1 MIQEVTTEMKKRIFL
16 MMMVGLMSTSV
27 FMSGCGKTGNDVAVE
42 DDEDDEDEDDEDEE
56 DREDDENDQNDDG
69 SDAPSVK
76 PIVEMIDKDDLSDQI
91 RILIDDRD
99 YWTMSDADDDAVY
112 RIGYCVTDLD
122 LDGRIELIVSR
133 EYDYSNVSDSYVYEI
148 NEAGDDYGFVCLNL
162 FNSTIT
168 DDVEPDFLSCD
179 SADCYFDKENR
190 ELHYL
195 LIDNFDNG
203 NGNYGALLM
212 DVNKSSENIYCN
224 SYLTISVQENVD
236 QENYEST
243 YEYKYYEGNME
254 IKEADYY
261 RIIDSYPED
270 VVTRPVY
277 FGYLT
282 RYSYQE
288 MYLNDLDNAALEDA
302 LCDSYYVFAGSLDQ
316 IDFDHTY
323 NITSDTLPD
332 IDLSSLAIGDWE
344 LYSSEVEDSVTRYTP
359 DSPFYKEMYVYDDS
373 SVYFIDYEYGEI
385 VRTFSSELNY
395 QDFYPVFEY
404 DIVEELGKPDELG
417 AVLET
422 YTLTDHYYENGA
434 EFLEVTEDIYS
445 DDGWLGYSILNFRRQ

>member
-1 MIQEVTTEMKKRIFL
+1 
-16 MMMVGLMSTSV
+16 
-27 FMSGCGKTGNDVAVE
+27 
-42 DDEDDEDEDDEDEE
+42 
-56 DREDDENDQNDDG
+56 
-69 SDAPSVK
+69 
-76 PIVEMIDKDDLSDQI
+76 
-91 RILIDDRD
+91 
-99 YWTMSDADDDAVY
+99 
-112 RIGYCVTDLD
+112 
-122 LDGRIELIVSR
+122 
-133 EYDYSNVSDSYVYEI
+133 
-148 NEAGDDYGFVCLNL
+148 
-162 FNSTIT
+162 
-168 DDVEPDFLSCD
+168 
-179 SADCYFDKENR
+179 
-190 ELHYL
+190 
-195 LIDNFDNG
+195 
-203 NGNYGALLM
+203 
-212 DVNKSSENIYCN
+212 
-224 SYLTISVQENVD
+224 
-236 QENYEST
+236 
-243 YEYKYYEGNME
+243 
-254 IKEADYY
+254 
-261 RIIDSYPED
+261 
-270 VVTRPVY
+270 
-277 FGYLT
+277 
-282 RYSYQE
+282 

>member
-1 MIQEVTTEMKKRIFL
+1 MKKRIFL

-42 DDEDDEDEDDEDEE
+42 DDEDEDDEDEDDEDEE

-243 YEYKYYEGNME
+243 YEYKYYVLLHL
-254 IKEADYY
+254 KE
-261 RIIDSYPED
+261 
-270 VVTRPVY
+270 
-277 FGYLT
+277 FYLLF
-282 RYSYQE
+282 E
-288 MYLNDLDNAALEDA
+288 P
-302 LCDSYYVFAGSLDQ
+302 SL
-316 IDFDHTY
+316 I
-323 NITSDTLPD
+323 S
-332 IDLSSLAIGDWE
+332 AI
-344 LYSSEVEDSVTRYTP
+344 
-359 DSPFYKEMYVYDDS
+359 
-373 SVYFIDYEYGEI
+373 
-385 VRTFSSELNY
+385 
-395 QDFYPVFEY
+395 
-404 DIVEELGKPDELG
+404 
-417 AVLET
+417 
-422 YTLTDHYYENGA
+422 
-434 EFLEVTEDIYS
+434 
-445 DDGWLGYSILNFRRQ
+445 